1 MAGHKD
7 IVVEGL
13 AVMEVARSGE
23 PEELLEKYG
32 ISCKCI
38 VDKVKAMTA

>member
-1 MAGHKD
+1 MAGYKD

-13 AVMEVARSGE
+13 AIMEVARSGE

-32 ISCKCI
+32 ISTKSI
-38 VDKVKAMTA
+38 INKVKAMKA

>member
-13 AVMEVARSGE
+13 AVMEIARSGE
-23 PEELLEKYG
+23 PQELLDKYS
-32 ISCKCI
+32 ISTKSI
-38 VDKVKAMTA
+38 IGKVKAMKA